1 MNDAHK
7 RKIENE
13 VIAVN
18 RMIQNVQT
26 ELGGISYEKAEELVK
41 LAILAEIVEGLAS
54 IDGGIDALV

>member
-1 MNDAHK
+1 MNYAHK

-41 LAILAEIVEGLAS
+41 LAILAEIVEELSS